1 MATID
6 TDKTW
11 PDGAD
16 ERFAAAPVAERGRG
30 GTCRRFRRLGHGE
43 TAPMTAQNQPEN
55 DRDLP
60 SADLRSVVQP
70 LSQKYFC
77 FSESTNQS
85 IFAASRA
92 TKRGASRSSRTR
104 RGLRW
109 PPNAPETRA
118 AGSGR
123 PSRVVLTPRRR
134 RQVSGGTLPPA
145 TVTSTPDSPGRSRSK
160 P

>member
-11 PDGAD
+11 PDGAG

-85 IFAASRA
+85 IPHPVPPLP
-92 TKRGASRSSRTR
+92 RGAYRDRHGRWVRDVVDAWVLQDELHRGVR
-104 RGLRW
+104 R
-109 PPNAPETRA
+109 
-118 AGSGR
+118 
-123 PSRVVLTPRRR
+123 SRVVLTPRRW
-134 RQVSGGTLPPA
+134 RQVGGIISA
-145 TVTSTPDSPGRSRSK
+145 GDGGKQARSPGRARSK